1 MGSDK
6 TRDKS
11 YVNIFGAEA
20 TQTYAVKRSKGPR
33 SKPALGTPL
42 GQVKL
47 AREPTR
53 KGARR
58 IGKATKKTP
67 FDDIFGEDISTNS
80 EQVISNRLIKNNRN
94 LVAKNKFRRKMSQM
108 TRKISEL
115 ISEKSLSVFRYRH
128 QTQKKTSNP
137 FLGRS

>member
-6 TRDKS
+6 NRDKS

-20 TQTYAVKRSKGPR
+20 IQTYAVKRSKGPR

-80 EQVISNRLIKNNRN
+80 EQVISNRKDNRN
-94 LVAKNKFRRKMSQM
+94 PVAKNKFRRKMSQM

-128 QTQKKTSNP
+128 QTQKKISNP

>member
-67 FDDIFGEDISTNS
+67 IDDIFGEDISTNS
-80 EQVISNRLIKNNRN
+80 EQVILN
-94 LVAKNKFRRKMSQM
+94 L
-108 TRKISEL
+108 L
-115 ISEKSLSVFRYRH
+115 
-128 QTQKKTSNP
+128 
-137 FLGRS
+137 LGN

>member
-1 MGSDK
+1 MGSEK

-11 YVNIFGAEA
+11 YVNIFGADA

-47 AREPTR
+47 AREPAR

-67 FDDIFGEDISTNS
+67 FDNIFGEDISTNS
-80 EQVISNRLIKNNRN
+80 EQVISNRVILNPFTKNE
-94 LVAKNKFRRKMSQM
+94 FRRKMRQI
-108 TRKISEL
+108 TRKINAL
-115 ISEKSLSVFRYRH
+115 ISKKSLSVFRFRRL
-128 QTQKKTSNP
+128 TLKKNSNP
-137 FLGRS
+137 FRGRS

>member
-1 MGSDK
+1 MKLFQIEIIFLPHELGHVICFRPYFPLGESPQTYAILLFSFSEKKSFVQMGSDK
-6 TRDKS
+6 NRDKS

-20 TQTYAVKRSKGPR
+20 IQTYAVKRSKGPR

-80 EQVISNRLIKNNRN
+80 EQVISNRLIKR
-94 LVAKNKFRRKMSQM
+94 
-108 TRKISEL
+108 
-115 ISEKSLSVFRYRH
+115 
-128 QTQKKTSNP
+128 
-137 FLGRS
+137 